1 MSCTSGNQMKIAFK
15 EGATADFSSGATQL
29 IIESESLRKNETQID
44 LSGLKG
50 SRTRTIEEVAEG
62 PYNVSGSIILK
73 PSAGALDLL
82 LPWIL
87 GADESTDVFDVAETL
102 QSFSVLINRVATMTT
117 RSTFKYE
124 GLKVNRAIFR
134 GSQGQ
139 PVRLELQVLGIEE
152 EADSDAFPTLTLGT
166 GLGWTPYVFH
176 ESTFQYGSTV
186 MSYRSFEL
194 TIDNAIE
201 QRGENAITV
210 EDNCEQDRIITARF
224 DCPWQTSHGAEYDV
238 APKAGVLSLVKSGD
252 AVSTIFQFGRC
263 VQIAQ
268 APTIGGKG
276 RIPWNLQFDVR
287 STGATPDLQVLND
300 SAP

>member
-1 MSCTSGNQMKIAFK
+1 MKIAFK

-50 SRTRTIEEVAEG
+50 SRRRTVEEIAEG

-102 QSFSVLINRVATMTT
+102 QSFSVLIDRVATIST
-117 RSTFKYE
+117 RGTFKYE
-124 GLKVNRAIFR
+124 GLKVNRAILR

-139 PVRLELQVLGIEE
+139 PIRLELQVVGIEE
-152 EADSDAFPTLTLGT
+152 EADSDAFPSLSVGT
-166 GLGWTPYVFH
+166 GLGWTPFVFN
-176 ESTFQYGSTV
+176 ESTFQYGVTV
-186 MSYRSFEL
+186 MKYRSFEI

-201 QRGENAITV
+201 QRAENSITV

-224 DCPWQTSHGAEYDV
+224 DCPWQTSHGPEYDI
-238 APKAGVLSLVKSGD
+238 AEKAGVFSMVKTGD
-252 AVSTIFQFGRC
+252 AVSSIWQFGRC

-268 APTIGGKG
+268 APTVGGKG
-276 RIPWNLQFDVR
+276 RIPWNLNLDIR
-287 STGATPDLQVLND
+287 ATGATPDIQVLND
-300 SAP
+300 STP

>member
-1 MSCTSGNQMKIAFK
+1 MKIAFK

-50 SRTRTIEEVAEG
+50 SRRRTVEEIAEG

-102 QSFSVLINRVATMTT
+102 QPFSVLIDRVATIST
-117 RSTFKYE
+117 RGTFKYE
-124 GLKVNRAIFR
+124 GLKVNRAILR

-139 PVRLELQVLGIEE
+139 PIRLELQVVGIEE
-152 EADSDAFPTLTLGT
+152 EADSDAFPSLSVGT
-166 GLGWTPYVFH
+166 GLGWTPFVFN
-176 ESTFQYGSTV
+176 ESTFQYGVTV
-186 MSYRSFEL
+186 MKYRSFEI

-201 QRGENAITV
+201 QRAENSITV

-224 DCPWQTSHGAEYDV
+224 DVPWQTSHGPEYDV
-238 APKAGVLSLVKSGD
+238 AEKAGVFSIVKTGD
-252 AVSTIFQFGRC
+252 AVSSIWQFGRC

-268 APTIGGKG
+268 APTVGGKG
-276 RIPWNLQFDVR
+276 RIPWNLNLDIR
-287 STGATPDLQVLND
+287 ATGATPDIQVLND
-300 SAP
+300 STP